1 MGLGKTIEA
10 GLIVAQLWAEL
21 KRRIVIIVPASL
33 RKQWNHELLKK
44 FHLESTILEAKSYNQ
59 AKKAGQ
65 ANPFDRAEGVFIV
78 SYQFVSSKLADVK
91 AIPWNLAI
99 VDEAH
104 RLRDVYKTGNKTAR
118 QIRSAVGDRP
128 KLLLTATP
136 LQNSLLEL

>member
-65 ANPFDRAEGVFIV
+65 ANPLTVPKG
-78 SYQFVSSKLADVK
+78 SSSS
-91 AIPWNLAI
+91 
-99 VDEAH
+99 
-104 RLRDVYKTGNKTAR
+104 RT
-118 QIRSAVGDRP
+118 S
-128 KLLLTATP
+128 
-136 LQNSLLEL
+136 S